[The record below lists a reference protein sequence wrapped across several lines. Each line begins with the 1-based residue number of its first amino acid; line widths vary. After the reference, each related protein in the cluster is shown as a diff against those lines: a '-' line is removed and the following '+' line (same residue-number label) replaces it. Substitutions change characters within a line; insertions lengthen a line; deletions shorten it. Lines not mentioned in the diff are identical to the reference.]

1 MLNFF
6 NLCTGKH
13 VGLCDTKK
21 IERYNNSKNDMREK
35 IWGKIIPH
43 SLTGMKIEEARSA
56 KLIQLVYR

>member
-1 MLNFF
+1 VLNFF

-21 IERYNNSKNDMREK
+21 IERYNNSKNDMGEK

-43 SLTGMKIEEARSA
+43 SLTGYENR
-56 KLIQLVYR
+56 RG